1 MKKKFAVLIVITLAL
16 VLGTARMASAESFG
30 GDIGIIGGHPPQLS
44 ADKWQSPA
52 AYLGLTDEQSARLKK
67 MQLDHYNNTREL
79 RAKLQ
84 KAVFDLRQQGWEKN
98 PDPDKLNSAIS
109 EVNSLRSQLYKQ
121 ARDNREQMTSVLTQE
136 QLAKIGRKAFG
147 RGGGMGFGRRDG
159 GCIFQGTAR

>member
-1 MKKKFAVLIVITLAL
+1 MKKRFAVLIVVTLAL
-16 VLGTARMASAESFG
+16 ALGTARMASAESFG
-30 GDIGIIGGHPPQLS
+30 GDIGIMGGEPPRLS

-52 AYLGLTDEQSARLKK
+52 AYLGLTDEQSAQLKK

-84 KAVFDLRQQGWEKN
+84 KAVFDLRQLGWEKN
-98 PDPDKLNSAIS
+98 PDPGKLNSAIS

-147 RGGGMGFGRRDG
+147 RGCGMGFGRRDG
-159 GCIFQGTAR
+159 GCMFKDTAR